1 MVILI
6 AYDLNKP
13 GKDYSA
19 LYTAIRNISGVRWHR
34 LSSVWLIE
42 TQLTPQQ
49 ITQALKPFID
59 QNDELFVVRL
69 YNQYDGYFPPIETQE
84 ARDWLRARMF

>member
-1 MVILI
+1 MIMLI

-19 LYTAIRNISGVRWHR
+19 LYKAIENISGVWWHR

-42 TQLTPQQ
+42 TQFTPQQ
-49 ITQALKPFID
+49 ITQRLKTLID

-69 YNQYDGYFPPIETQE
+69 YKDYGGYFPPMEAQK
-84 ARDWLRARMF
+84 ARDWLRDRMF